1 MQKLGCTLKATQ
13 LGYKGEENAITF
25 MIVEEN
31 EWVRYKSCFFDCFVW
46 IFLGRLF
53 RLRFYCRIWLRFNM
67 FFVMVG
73 CLQRNSFNGKILI
86 LIQGQMRSKIESEE
100 KKFVEKS
107 VDFLWFQQTLPH
119 NYTAE
124 NPSKKYLNLK
134 YLLLLTNFNVELY
147 FMLFLFFLLSLNKF
161 LLFKSQD

>member
-53 RLRFYCRIWLRFNM
+53 RL
-67 FFVMVG
+67 
-73 CLQRNSFNGKILI
+73 
-86 LIQGQMRSKIESEE
+86 
-100 KKFVEKS
+100 
-107 VDFLWFQQTLPH
+107 
-119 NYTAE
+119 
-124 NPSKKYLNLK
+124 
-134 YLLLLTNFNVELY
+134 
-147 FMLFLFFLLSLNKF
+147 
-161 LLFKSQD
+161 